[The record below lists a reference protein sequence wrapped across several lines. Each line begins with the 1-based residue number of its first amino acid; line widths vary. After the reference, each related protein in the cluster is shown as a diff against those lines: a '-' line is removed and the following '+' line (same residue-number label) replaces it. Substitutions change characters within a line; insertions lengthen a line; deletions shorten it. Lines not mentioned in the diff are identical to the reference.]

1 MGDAACTA
9 FNSISFR
16 HLKEKQPWQQTS
28 FNESS
33 SEVRRRRT
41 EQVEML
47 SVLIFRLVYYIFL
60 TGLLLLVCLNH
71 WLSYHVFFQRLKHQ
85 VPGRTILHIMHYLLR
100 VRAATVT
107 MNIYNFS
114 LVKQPSK
121 RQKPQQQQNAL
132 TVQHMVE
139 HGITLQ
145 NI

>member
-1 MGDAACTA
+1 MGNAACTA
-9 FNSISFR
+9 FHSISFR

-33 SEVRRRRT
+33 SEVRRT
-41 EQVEML
+41 EQVETH
-47 SVLIFRLVYYIFL
+47 SVLISRLVYYMFL
-60 TGLLLLVCLNH
+60 TGLLLLICLNH
-71 WLSYHVFFQRLKHQ
+71 WLSYHVFFQGLKHQ

-100 VRAATVT
+100 VKAATVT

-121 RQKPQQQQNAL
+121 RQKPQQPQNAL